1 MQPMILYEDSF
12 LLCVIKSS
20 GMPAQPDKTGDMDIL
35 TFLQQKEKSNAIGL
49 IHRLDRPVGGVM
61 LFAKTKEAEGIL
73 SQMVQKKQIKKEYFA
88 VVCGKANEKEKLE
101 DYLLKNGR
109 TNLSSVV
116 DKNTKGAK
124 KAVLIYDRKEVLE
137 EGDCFLSLLKIELET
152 GRHHQIRVQLSQRGL
167 PIWGDQKYNT
177 IQKMK
182 KGTKIALWSYSLTF
196 LHPKTGEILFIK
208 AIPEGEPFSKFTNFM

>member
-124 KAVLIYDRKEVLE
+124 KSVLSYDRKEVLE

>member
-12 LLCVIKSS
+12 LLCVVKPS

-73 SQMVQKKQIKKEYFA
+73 AQMVQKKQIKKEYFA
-88 VVCGKANEKEKLE
+88 FVCGKANEKEKLE

-124 KAVLIYDRKEVLE
+124 KAVLSYDRKEVLE

>member
-12 LLCVIKSS
+12 LLCVVKPS

-124 KAVLIYDRKEVLE
+124 KAVLSYDRKEVLE

>member
-12 LLCVIKSS
+12 LLCVIKPS

-124 KAVLIYDRKEVLE
+124 KSVLSYDRKEVLE

>member
-1 MQPMILYEDSF
+1 
-12 LLCVIKSS
+12 
-20 GMPAQPDKTGDMDIL
+20 
-35 TFLQQKEKSNAIGL
+35 
-49 IHRLDRPVGGVM
+49 
-61 LFAKTKEAEGIL
+61 
-73 SQMVQKKQIKKEYFA
+73 MVQKKQIKKEYFA

-124 KAVLIYDRKEVLE
+124 KAVLSYDRKEVLE

>member
-12 LLCVIKSS
+12 LLCVVKPS
-20 GMPAQPDKTGDMDIL
+20 GMPAQPDKTGDMNRL

-124 KAVLIYDRKEVLE
+124 KAVLSYDRKEVLE

>member
-12 LLCVIKSS
+12 LLCVVKPS

-124 KAVLIYDRKEVLE
+124 KSVLSYDRKEVLE

>member
-12 LLCVIKSS
+12 LLCAIKPS

-35 TFLQQKEKSNAIGL
+35 TFLQQKEKNNAIGL

-88 VVCGKANEKEKLE
+88 VVCGKANEKGKLE

-124 KAVLIYDRKEVLE
+124 KAVLSYDRKEVLE

-182 KGTKIALWSYSLTF
+182 KGTKIALWSYSLMF
-196 LHPKTGEILFIK
+196 LHPKTEEILFIK
-208 AIPEGEPFSKFTNFM
+208 AIPKEEPFSKFTNFM

>member
-1 MQPMILYEDSF
+1 MILYEDSF
-12 LLCVIKSS
+12 LLCAIKPS

-35 TFLQQKEKSNAIGL
+35 TFLQQKEKNNTIGL

-61 LFAKTKEAEGIL
+61 LFSKTKEAEGIL
-73 SQMVQKKQIKKEYFA
+73 SQMIQKKQIKKEYFA

-101 DYLLKNGR
+101 NYLLKNGR

-124 KAVLIYDRKEVLE
+124 KAVLSYDRKGVIE
-137 EGDCFLSLLKIELET
+137 EGDYFLSLIKIELET
-152 GRHHQIRVQLSQRGL
+152 GRHHQIRVQLSQREL

-182 KGTKIALWSYSLTF
+182 KGAKIALWSYSLTF

-208 AIPEGEPFSKFTNFM
+208 AIPGEEPFSKFTNFM

>member
-12 LLCVIKSS
+12 LLCVIKPT

-124 KAVLIYDRKEVLE
+124 KAVLSYDRKEVLE

>member
-12 LLCVIKSS
+12 LLCVVKPS

-124 KAVLIYDRKEVLE
+124 KAVLSYDRKEVLE

-182 KGTKIALWSYSLTF
+182 KGTKFALWPYSLSF

>member
-12 LLCVIKSS
+12 LLCVIKPS

-124 KAVLIYDRKEVLE
+124 KAVLSYDRKEVLE

-152 GRHHQIRVQLSQRGL
+152 GRHHQIRLQLSQRGL

>member
-12 LLCVIKSS
+12 LLCVVKPS

>member
-12 LLCVIKSS
+12 LLCVIKPS

-88 VVCGKANEKEKLE
+88 VVCGKANEKENLE

-124 KAVLIYDRKEVLE
+124 KAVLSYDRKEVLE

>member
-12 LLCVIKSS
+12 LLCVIKPS

-124 KAVLIYDRKEVLE
+124 KAVLSYDRKEVLE

>member
-12 LLCVIKSS
+12 LLCVIKPS

-88 VVCGKANEKEKLE
+88 VVCGKANEK
-101 DYLLKNGR
+101 
-109 TNLSSVV
+109 
-116 DKNTKGAK
+116 
-124 KAVLIYDRKEVLE
+124 
-137 EGDCFLSLLKIELET
+137 
-152 GRHHQIRVQLSQRGL
+152 
-167 PIWGDQKYNT
+167 
-177 IQKMK
+177 
-182 KGTKIALWSYSLTF
+182 
-196 LHPKTGEILFIK
+196 
-208 AIPEGEPFSKFTNFM
+208 

>member
-1 MQPMILYEDSF
+1 MILYEDSF
-12 LLCVIKSS
+12 LLCVIKPS

-124 KAVLIYDRKEVLE
+124 KAVLSYDRKEVLE

-152 GRHHQIRVQLSQRGL
+152 GRHHQIRLQLSQRGL

>member
-12 LLCVIKSS
+12 LLCVVKPS

-124 KAVLIYDRKEVLE
+124 KAVLSYDRKEVLE

-152 GRHHQIRVQLSQRGL
+152 GRHHQIRVQLSQRGH

-182 KGTKIALWSYSLTF
+182 KGTKIALWPYSLTF

>member
-12 LLCVIKSS
+12 LLCVVKPS

-73 SQMVQKKQIKKEYFA
+73 SQMVKKKQIKKEYFA

-124 KAVLIYDRKEVLE
+124 KAVLSYDRKEVLE

>member
-12 LLCVIKSS
+12 LLCVVKPS

-49 IHRLDRPVGGVM
+49 IHRLDRPVGEVM

-124 KAVLIYDRKEVLE
+124 KAVLSYDRKEVLE

>member
-124 KAVLIYDRKEVLE
+124 KAVLSYDRKEVLE